1 MANVPVVNQGKTKF
15 VKEFLAEHGDAKRA
29 AINEAWQAAGHEDEI
44 SESLVYK
51 MRSQHGSTTRQADAD
66 EATQEAD
73 RPTSEVENTT
83 SKNKVENGSAGKKP
97 VEQAE
102 DQSNDKAPGKAAF
115 VEEILR
121 RDPKANSRAVNQ
133 AWSEAGHE
141 GTISDPTFYKVRGRL
156 TAAPEPGRSV
166 SSKTDSSEVTAAAGE
181 QRKARR
187 TSTVTATSKS
197 SDPERGCGRG
207 GSGHRRPDVQTERQR
222 RHARGRGGAASG
234 PKAVV
239 PQPGRMREVASDS
252 TI

>member
-29 AINEAWQAAGHEDEI
+29 AINEAWQAAGHKDEI

-83 SKNKVENGSAGKKP
+83 SKNKVENGLAGKKP

-156 TAAPEPGRSV
+156 TTTPEPTSSV
-166 SSKTDSSEVTAAAGE
+166 SSKPKSSEVTAAAE
-181 QRKARR
+181 AKSKSPR
-187 TSTVTATSKS
+187 TSATTTATSELNITAGQGQVVDEVEAGIDDLMFRLKTS
-197 SDPERGCGRG
+197 GGMPEVEAALRAA
-207 GSGHRRPDVQTERQR
+207 RRLLVR
-222 RHARGRGGAASG
+222 S
-234 PKAVV
+234 
-239 PQPGRMREVASDS
+239 
-252 TI
+252 